1 MSRHDRDSLSLM
13 AGLLL
18 LLVGGLYLLDDLT
31 TVGID
36 GDWVLPVGLV
46 VIGALGLLS
55 SLRSV
60 RPTPEQQAL
69 DQQQPVQQ

>member
-1 MSRHDRDSLSLM
+1 M

-18 LLVGGLYLLDDLT
+18 LLVGGAYLLDDLT
-31 TVGID
+31 TIRVD

-60 RPTPEQQAL
+60 RPPAATDMVTWKMQHQ
-69 DQQQPVQQ
+69 DTTR

>member
-18 LLVGGLYLLDDLT
+18 LLVGALYLLDDLT
-31 TVGID
+31 TVRVD

-46 VIGALGLLS
+46 VIGGLGLLS

-60 RPTPEQQAL
+60 RPAPEQ
-69 DQQQPVQQ
+69 

>member
-18 LLVGGLYLLDDLT
+18 LLVGGAYLLDDLT
-31 TVGID
+31 SIRVD

-60 RPTPEQQAL
+60 RPPAET
-69 DQQQPVQQ
+69 

>member
-1 MSRHDRDSLSLM
+1 M

-31 TVGID
+31 TIRVD

-60 RPTPEQQAL
+60 RPASEQHTLEQ
-69 DQQQPVQQ
+69 

>member
-13 AGLLL
+13 SGLL

-31 TVGID
+31 GVQVD
-36 GDWVLPVGLV
+36 GDWALPVGLV
-46 VIGALGLLS
+46 LIGLLGLLS

-60 RPTPEQQAL
+60 TRTQPAEDVRPAP
-69 DQQQPVQQ
+69 

>member
-31 TVGID
+31 GVRVD
-36 GDWVLPVGLV
+36 GDWVLPLGLV
-46 VIGALGLLS
+46 LIGALGLLS
-55 SLRSV
+55 SVRSV
-60 RPTPEQQAL
+60 RPGS
-69 DQQQPVQQ
+69 DQQPEPQLET

>member
-18 LLVGGLYLLDDLT
+18 LLVGGAYLLDDLT
-31 TVGID
+31 TIRVD

-60 RPTPEQQAL
+60 RPPAET
-69 DQQQPVQQ
+69 

>member
-18 LLVGGLYLLDDLT
+18 LLVGGFYLLDDLT
-31 TVGID
+31 TIRVD

-60 RPTPEQQAL
+60 RPSAET
-69 DQQQPVQQ
+69 

>member
-1 MSRHDRDSLSLM
+1 M

-18 LLVGGLYLLDDLT
+18 LLVGGAYLLDDLT
-31 TVGID
+31 TIRVD

-60 RPTPEQQAL
+60 RPPAET
-69 DQQQPVQQ
+69 

>member
-31 TVGID
+31 TVGVD

-46 VIGALGLLS
+46 LIGALGLLS

-60 RPTPEQQAL
+60 RPSPG
-69 DQQQPVQQ
+69 QQPLDR

>member
-1 MSRHDRDSLSLM
+1 MSRHDRDGLSLM

-31 TVGID
+31 TVRVD

-60 RPTPEQQAL
+60 RPAEQEPL
-69 DQQQPVQQ
+69 DR

>member
-18 LLVGGLYLLDDLT
+18 LLVGGAYLLDDLT
-31 TVGID
+31 AIRVD

-60 RPTPEQQAL
+60 RPPAE
-69 DQQQPVQQ
+69 P

>member
-31 TVGID
+31 GVRVD
-36 GDWVLPVGLV
+36 GDWVLPLGLV

-60 RPTPEQQAL
+60 RPGSDATPE
-69 DQQQPVQQ
+69 P